1 MTIKNTK
8 NSKNNNNRNDN
19 NNNNNNSSSR
29 YSYRR
34 PSKFLIKEGPRI
46 CIYIFK
52 ICKNEH

>member
-8 NSKNNNNRNDN
+8 NSKNNHNRNDN